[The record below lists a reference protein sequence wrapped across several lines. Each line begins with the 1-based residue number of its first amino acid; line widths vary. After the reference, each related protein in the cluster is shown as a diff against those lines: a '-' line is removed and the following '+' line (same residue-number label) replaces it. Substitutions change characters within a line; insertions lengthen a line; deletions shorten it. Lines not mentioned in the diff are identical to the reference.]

1 MMATQTRPAQSRP
14 RPDRVTTPATT
25 RSLVSVIIPTL
36 NEEPFIGRTIAQ
48 AVTADNVEV
57 IVVDGGSRDDT
68 VSVADS
74 LGARTI
80 ESRAGR
86 GRQMNVGAA
95 AARGDTLLFLHADT
109 LLPPEFD
116 RDVHQVLAR
125 PDVMLGAFRFRL
137 DERSVALAVV
147 EQLVAIRCRLFRLP
161 YGDQGLFLRR
171 STFKALG
178 GFRDLPIMEDFDL
191 VRRAHSLG
199 RIALADASATTSARR
214 WNAHGAGRTTLV
226 SQLCILA
233 FLTGVPPQRIA
244 AWRAT
249 ANSAKERKD
258 VPQV

>member
-14 RPDRVTTPATT
+14 WPDHVTTPATT
-25 RSLVSVIIPTL
+25 PSLVSVIIPTL
-36 NEEPFIGRTIAQ
+36 NEERFIGRTIAQ

-68 VSVADS
+68 VSVAASLNARIIDS
-74 LGARTI
+74 
-80 ESRAGR
+80 SPGR
-86 GRQMNVGAA
+86 GLQMNVGAA

-109 LLPPEFD
+109 LLPPKFD

-125 PDVMLGAFRFRL
+125 PDVALGAFRFRL
-137 DERSVALAVV
+137 DERRAALALV

-171 STFKALG
+171 NTFEALG
-178 GFRDLPIMEDFDL
+178 GFRDLPIMEDFDF

-199 RIALADASATTSARR
+199 HIALADTSATTSARR
-214 WNAHGAGRTTLV
+214 WSTDGAARTTLV
-226 SQLCILA
+226 NQLCILA

-244 AWRAT
+244 AWRAV
-249 ANSAKERKD
+249 AKPAKERKD
-258 VPQV
+258 VPQI